1 MFDKIEIFRM
11 SQGLA
16 KHAAARQ
23 STIAQNVANAD
34 TPGYQA
40 RDIAS
45 FAETYE
51 TKTDGGGM
59 LATRAK
65 HIGAPVGS
73 HSASSP
79 KTIIRQGATSPNGNS
94 VSLESEMMA
103 AAEAKSD
110 HNLALA
116 VYNSSMNIMRASIGR
131 R

>member
-1 MFDKIEIFRM
+1 MFDKIEVFRM

-40 RDIAS
+40 RDVAS
-45 FAETYE
+45 FADTY
-51 TKTDGGGM
+51 KTNGSDGM
-59 LATRAK
+59 RATRAK
-65 HIGAPVGS
+65 HLGNPKGPHTV
-73 HSASSP
+73 SSP
-79 KTIIRQGATSPNGNS
+79 ETVLRQGATSPNGNS

>member
-51 TKTDGGGM
+51 TNADHGGM
-59 LATRAK
+59 RATRAK
-65 HIGAPVGS
+65 HFGTTAGGYTATAPE
-73 HSASSP
+73 
-79 KTIIRQGATSPNGNS
+79 TIIRQGATSPNGNS

-116 VYNSSMNIMRASIGR
+116 VYNTSMNIMRASIGR